1 MAKYDKLFGTK
12 GNDIFR
18 VLVCVDLSSEAGR
31 QKLHGIYRFLGAG
44 YAWALSLIRSQKEF
58 DKMFKDLVRDMVF
71 DGILMAVPQSPETR
85 KLHKELGTPT
95 AFIDYID
102 RDLLDSYRKCVFIH
116 DDDRDIGRCAA
127 QHLMAQ
133 GSVASYGY
141 AAANDRRPWN
151 TNRGEQFAA
160 ALARRHVTVSQLSET
175 DTKPVESI
183 VSWLRSL
190 PKPAGILA
198 AYDDR
203 ALDVLEAARQAG
215 FSVPDDVSVMGISND
230 ELLCT
235 HASPPLTSIEPDHE
249 SQGYAAAELLDR
261 MMNKPADVQTPRRPT
276 VLEFPPE
283 RIVVR
288 ESTAHLTYAGKLVQ
302 RALAYVK
309 AHAAEPIGPTDIA
322 SALGVSRRLL
332 DLRFRECGQPSMG
345 EILRTE
351 RLDLVC
357 ALLRSSEDSAESV
370 TAACGFANAV
380 YAKQLFRERFG
391 MSMRDYRNRRPTA
404 T

>member
-1 MAKYDKLFGTK
+1 MGKKRVTIALRLSIETGRRKLAG
-12 GNDIFR
+12 ILR
-18 VLVCVDLSSEAGR
+18 CVDER
-31 QKLHGIYRFLGAG
+31 KLD
-44 YAWALSLIRSQKEF
+44 WDIR
-58 DKMFKDLVRDMVF
+58 LRRDGEELLPEDAQAIDTSNT
-71 DGILMAVPQSPETR
+71 DGIIVSQSHHLKPADRAMTLLAAKTDIPLVAIGMRDHPELAAR
-85 KLHKELGTPT
+85 KTNA
-95 AFIDYID
+95 AFIE
-102 RDLLDSYRKCVFIH
+102 
-116 DDDRDIGRCAA
+116 DD
-127 QHLMAQ
+127 
-133 GSVASYGY
+133 VASLGILAAEHFIGQGVLKSYGFVP
-141 AAANDRRPWN
+141 A
-151 TNRGEQFAA
+151 RGEQVWSILRGAKFAA
-160 ALARRHVTVSQLSET
+160 AL
-175 DTKPVESI
+175 K
-183 VSWLRSL
+183 LRGLGCRTYRPPRTASGDRAALVRFLRLL
-190 PKPAGILA
+190 PKPCGILA

-261 MMNKPADVQTPRRPT
+261 MMNKPADAATPRRPT

-309 AHAAEPIGPTDIA
+309 AHAAEPVGPTDIA

-357 ALLRSSEDSAESV
+357 SRLRSSEDSIESV
-370 TAACGFANAV
+370 TSACGFANAV

-391 MSMRDYRNRRPTA
+391 MSMRDYRNRRLTA